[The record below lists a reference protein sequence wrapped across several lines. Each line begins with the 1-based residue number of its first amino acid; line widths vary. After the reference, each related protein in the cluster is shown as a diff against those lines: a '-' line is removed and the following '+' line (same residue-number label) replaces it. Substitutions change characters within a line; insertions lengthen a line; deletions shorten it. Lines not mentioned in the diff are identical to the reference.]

1 MRWQLNNFIFIPPD
15 FQKNCSTFFAIDN
28 IDLKVDTLDGKN
40 QLHGTA
46 IAAYQHIKLI
56 ST

>member
-15 FQKNCSTFFAIDN
+15 FQKNRSTFFAIDN